1 MIGTYLGMSQ
11 DRGPQGVPQALFL
24 TVHNKALEHPHFET
38 FLFTK
43 SEKSL
48 VTQYK
53 KKLLELNVAK
63 RNLHW
68 ISGI

>member
-43 SEKSL
+43 SEKSW

-53 KKLLELNVAK
+53 KNIFLKKNF
-63 RNLHW
+63 
-68 ISGI
+68 